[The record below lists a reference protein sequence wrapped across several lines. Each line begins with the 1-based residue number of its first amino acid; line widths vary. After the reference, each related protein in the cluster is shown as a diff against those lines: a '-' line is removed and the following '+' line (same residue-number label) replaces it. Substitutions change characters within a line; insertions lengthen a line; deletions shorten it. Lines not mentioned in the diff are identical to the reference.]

1 MARVLRLLLIE
12 CVYHSDSD
20 PKQTCSGRIHEHKVA
35 PFQSFIIKHKLYMFE
50 GIIIYLSVIFFFAL
64 WRLCYYVFKKAHPA
78 YRSSKLLLHIF
89 FVSYLLASVL
99 VIIRIVNQ

>member
-1 MARVLRLLLIE
+1 
-12 CVYHSDSD
+12 
-20 PKQTCSGRIHEHKVA
+20 
-35 PFQSFIIKHKLYMFE
+35 MFE

-64 WRLCYYVFKKAHPA
+64 WRLCYYVFKKATPA

-89 FVSYLLASVL
+89 FVSYLLAIVL